1 MFWPSGDDIIR
12 KEIEGVRAR
21 RIILDQLEGGPRTGS
36 ELRESIRKDM
46 AARQVKSKGK
56 KIDPKKIKVTDP
68 KLYFNTQHLEDLG
81 IIRSW
86 RESQQRV
93 FSLEPK
99 AVHPVRRALGISKPK
114 VFLTSLALPEDAR
127 LLVAWLSTEAS
138 PDIKLLR
145 LVVEQQRFARGVSK
159 NLKKHIPAKA
169 PRQWENRWLELPI
182 ESAGDNEG
190 GLRGNLMSTYS
201 EIEKVILE
209 DTPER
214 DILVDL
220 SSGPPTIVLALSLLA
235 MEYSLPAIHV
245 QRYEGEQTSFTSV
258 LPRRESTRM

>member
-1 MFWPSGDDIIR
+1 MFWPSGDDIVH

-46 AARQVKSKGK
+46 AARQVSSKGK
-56 KIDPKKIKVTDP
+56 KIDPKKVKVTDP
-68 KLYFNTQHLEDLG
+68 KLYFNTQRLEDLR

-99 AVHPVRRALGISKPK
+99 AVHPVRRALGIAKPK
-114 VFLTSLALPEDAR
+114 VLLTALALPEDAR
-127 LLVAWLSTEAS
+127 PLVAWLSTENS

-145 LVVEQQRFARGVSK
+145 LIVEQQRFARGVSK
-159 NLKKHIPAKA
+159 NLEKHIPDNA
-169 PRQWENRWLELPI
+169 PRQWESRWFELPAEI
-182 ESAGDNEG
+182 AGDNEG
-190 GLRGNLMSTYS
+190 RLRGNLMSTYA
-201 EIEKVILE
+201 EIEKVVLE
-209 DTPER
+209 DIPER

-245 QRYEGEQTSFTSV
+245 QKYEGEKTIITSV
-258 LPRRESTRM
+258 LPRRESARV